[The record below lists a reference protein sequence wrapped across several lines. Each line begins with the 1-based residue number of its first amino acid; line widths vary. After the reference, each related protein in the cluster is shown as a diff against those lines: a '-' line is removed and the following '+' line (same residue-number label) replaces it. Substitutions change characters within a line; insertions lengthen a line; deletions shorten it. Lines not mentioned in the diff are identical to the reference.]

1 MAEDGQESSTQRSR
15 MTPTVRIA
23 VICVAAVIVAGLLGG
38 FIGAKVTGGSG
49 RSAAGTKSSC
59 DVSQVSKDV
68 LPAVVTV
75 SVKAD
80 SDSGSGS
87 GVILERNGTILTNDH
102 VIAKA
107 AKKGTIHVI
116 LDSGKDYE
124 AKLVERDPKTDL
136 AILKV
141 DRKKRLPSLDWGD
154 SDDLS
159 VGNPVVAAGAPLGL
173 SGTITSGVVSAMG
186 RNVPV
191 PGTVLTGAIQTDAS
205 INPGNSG
212 GALVTC
218 DGKLVGINTAG
229 ATVPSEEGGGSAGS
243 VGIGFAVP
251 ASVAKPIAKVLRKG
265 EKVSHPSFGMKTTPV
280 ANRTASGD
288 KHVGL
293 RIDKVADDGAG
304 DEADLKKGDIIVG
317 IEDVPE
323 LNADTLAHLAA
334 VSSEGDK
341 FEMTYFRDGSQHKT
355 TVTLKS

>member
-1 MAEDGQESSTQRSR
+1 MAEDGQGRSSRPARTTQ
-15 MTPTVRIA
+15 TIRIA
-23 VICVAAVIVAGLLGG
+23 IICVAAVIVAGLLGG
-38 FIGAKVTGGSG
+38 FVGAKVTGGSG
-49 RSAAGTKSSC
+49 RSSAASKSSC

-75 SVKAD
+75 SVQAD

-107 AKKGTIHVI
+107 AKKGKIKVI
-116 LDSGKDYE
+116 LDNGKDYD

-136 AILKV
+136 AVLKV
-141 DRKKRLPSLDWGD
+141 DRNKRLPTLDWGN
-154 SDDLS
+154 SEDLS
-159 VGNPVVAAGAPLGL
+159 VGKPVVAAGAPLGL
-173 SGTITSGVVSAMG
+173 SGTITSGVVSALG
-186 RNVPV
+186 RHVPV

-218 DGKLVGINTAG
+218 DGKLIGINTAG

-251 ASVAKPIAKVLRKG
+251 ASVAKPISKVLRKG
-265 EKVSHPSFGMKTTPV
+265 DKVKHPSFGMKTTPV
-280 ANRTASGD
+280 ANRTSGQE

-293 RIDKVADDGAG
+293 RIDKIADDGAG
-304 DEADLKKGDIIVG
+304 DEAGLKKGDIIIG
-317 IEDVPE
+317 IEGVPE
-323 LNADTLAHLAA
+323 LNADSLAHLAA

-341 FEMTYFRDGSQHKT
+341 FEVKYFRDGSQHKA
-355 TVTLKS
+355 TVTLK